1 MIKGAIFD
9 ADGTLI
15 DSMPMWMTFASG
27 TVRSAGIEPE
37 ERLDYKIRYF
47 NLAQTFKYLSE
58 RYPALG
64 TPEDVEKLCMARTE
78 NYYRNEV
85 KLKPGVYELLKVL
98 HSNGV
103 KMHIATATFRSLI
116 VPALENLGVY
126 DMFDGIITCAE
137 VGAGKDK
144 PDVFLA
150 AEKNLGVAKD
160 SIWVFED
167 AMHAMTTARACG
179 YKVCGVYD
187 ITEADHVNEIRELCD
202 IYVNSFAEL
211 DTSLLFK

>member
-1 MIKGAIFD
+1 MIKGAVFD

-15 DSMPMWMTFASG
+15 DSMPMWMNFASG

-47 NLAQTFKYLSE
+47 NLHQTFEYLSKQ
-58 RYPALG
+58 YPALG
-64 TPEDVEKLCMARTE
+64 TPEDVEKLCMERTA
-78 NYYRNEV
+78 NFYRNEV
-85 KLKPGVYELLKVL
+85 KLKPGVAELLATL
-98 HSNGV
+98 HASGV

-126 DMFDGIITCAE
+126 SMFDGIITCAE

-150 AEKNLGVAKD
+150 AEKNLGVD
-160 SIWVFED
+160 RDDIWVFED
-167 AMHAMTTARACG
+167 AMHAMTTAKNCG

-187 ITEADHVNEIRELCD
+187 ATEADHVEEIKAICD
-202 IYVNSFAEL
+202 IYVDSFEEL